1 MLSAPQENC
10 IWKERCTQMRIL
22 LAEDETEI
30 AKGLK
35 YLLEKNRFA
44 VDIV

>member
-1 MLSAPQENC
+1 
-10 IWKERCTQMRIL
+10 MRIL